1 MANKTD
7 LAKEAKKLGL
17 TLTGKETAKE
27 LEALI
32 AEKKGGAGSQSG
44 SSTPKKGKVYVWVK
58 DRAYIND
65 EQRVESGLYLIDEVP
80 ARFSKMGSAVEVLGS
95 EVTSRKLGE
104 IAKWA
109 GVKDDREATDEELLA
124 KLLADFKPF

>member
-7 LAKEAKKLGL
+7 LAKEAKKLGI

-32 AEKKGGAGSQSG
+32 TEKKGGAGSNTGAQS
-44 SSTPKKGKVYVWVK
+44 SKKGAVYVWVK
-58 DRAYIND
+58 DRSYIN
-65 EQRVESGLYLIDEVP
+65 ESQRVEAGLYLLSDIPE
-80 ARFSKMGSAVEVLGS
+80 RFSKMGSAVEVLGS
-95 EVTSRKLGE
+95 EVSPRKLGE

-109 GVKDDREATDEELLA
+109 GAKDDREATDEELLE
-124 KLLADFKPF
+124 KLVSVFKPF